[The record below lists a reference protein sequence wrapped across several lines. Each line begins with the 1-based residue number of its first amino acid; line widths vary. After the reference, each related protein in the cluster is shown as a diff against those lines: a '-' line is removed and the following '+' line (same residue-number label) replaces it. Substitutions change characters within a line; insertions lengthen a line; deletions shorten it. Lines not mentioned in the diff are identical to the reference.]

1 MKKITEILFFEDQNE
16 RCPHMRILHWAVPY
30 SAGIGGQSIFIER
43 LARDFAHRGN
53 EVAILINETTEGQSV
68 QGFYESAVRVIALDL
83 KIANSS
89 ALMEAK
95 FAQLIKS
102 IQLFNPEVIHI
113 HNLVSREIV
122 YLKLFLNRRGS
133 NIASICTVHDLE
145 TLKRAIALQETGDL
159 LKQMHKIVS
168 PSNYIDSFFKD
179 INSELRPNFK
189 VIYNGVP
196 DRISPA
202 PSSAKKLHLLFA
214 AELNEHKGAVVLLS
228 AWSRIY
234 KKYPNVTLFIA
245 GDGAAK
251 EFIQQ
256 YATTSGIGSQVVF
269 TGWLSQNELNEYL
282 SADCIFVMP
291 SMLGEAFGLIA
302 AEASMAG
309 AAIIVSRIGA
319 LPEIV
324 EDRVSGLVVTPGD
337 TNSLV
342 QAIEEL
348 INNEE
353 LRKKFGIAA
362 KKRAQTLFSMEKSVD
377 EYEKTY
383 RQLIA
388 AQKSSN

>member
-1 MKKITEILFFEDQNE
+1 
-16 RCPHMRILHWAVPY
+16 MRILHWAVPY
-30 SAGIGGQSIFIER
+30 SAGVGGQAIFIER
-43 LARDFAHRGN
+43 LAQDLVKRNHG
-53 EVAILINETTEGQSV
+53 VAIITNRATGGKKRKEPSNNL
-68 QGFYESAVRVIALDL
+68 VRVIPLDL
-83 KIANSS
+83 NLTSSS
-89 ALMEAK
+89 AQINAK
-95 FAQLIKS
+95 FPQIVER
-102 IQLFNPEVIHI
+102 IQEFNPDVIHI

-133 NIASICTVHDLE
+133 NIPTICTIHDLE
-145 TLKRAIALQETGDL
+145 TLKRVQTLQKAGDL
-159 LKQMHKIVS
+159 TRQVNCIIS
-168 PSNYIDSFFKD
+168 PSNYIDTFFKD
-179 INSELRPNFK
+179 INSQQQSNFK
-189 VIYNGVP
+189 MIYNGVP
-196 DRISPA
+196 KELPPVPKGRER
-202 PSSAKKLHLLFA
+202 LHLLFA
-214 AELNEHKGAVVLLS
+214 AELSEHKGAVVLLN
-228 AWSRIY
+228 AWSKIC
-234 KKYPNVTLFIA
+234 KKHPNVTLFIA
-245 GDGAAK
+245 GEGAAK
-251 EFIQQ
+251 EFIEQ
-256 YATTSGIGSQVVF
+256 YASTSGIGSQVVF

-309 AAIIVSRIGA
+309 AAVIVSRIGA

-348 INNEE
+348 IKDED

-383 RQLIA
+383 QQLIT
-388 AQKSSN
+388 AQKLSN

>member
-1 MKKITEILFFEDQNE
+1 
-16 RCPHMRILHWAVPY
+16 VPY
-30 SAGIGGQSIFIER
+30 SCGVGGQSIFIER
-43 LARDFAHRGN
+43 LALDVAQRGH
-53 EVAILINETTEGQSV
+53 EVTILTNGVAEDERTRKFFED
-68 QGFYESAVRVIALDL
+68 AVRVIPLDL
-83 KIANSS
+83 SITSSS
-89 ALMEAK
+89 AQMDAK
-95 FAQLIKS
+95 FSKIVERIKE
-102 IQLFNPEVIHI
+102 FNADVIHI

-145 TLKRAIALQETGDL
+145 TLKRALALQETGDL

-202 PSSAKKLHLLFA
+202 SSSAKKLHLLFA

-348 INNEE
+348 IIDEE
-353 LRKKFGIAA
+353 LRKEFGRAA